1 MKRNSYWL
9 IVVLLVLAS
18 LALAACAA
26 PAAPAPAQPPAQE
39 QPAAETPAAE
49 EAATP
54 EEAEAPAKG
63 EVTQIAFWG
72 GWTGPD
78 GDIMADLVDQY
89 NAENP
94 DVHVNLTV
102 QQWSPLFDT
111 FIVSASA
118 KESPDIL
125 AMHPQEMPQ
134 FVELGLL
141 NPLDDIVAQ
150 SDSINPD
157 NYLPSAWDANIY
169 KGALYGIPLDLHM
182 HGLYYNTD
190 LFEEAGIEAPPTT
203 GEELLEVGR
212 KLTVDAN
219 GKHPGEDG
227 FDPENI
233 VQYAINMHTN
243 HHAFFQWWSLYNQL
257 GGKLISEDGTECVM
271 DLDKAAQ
278 AWQFL
283 QDEVYKE
290 HIAPQ
295 GQTDYPR
302 DFLSG
307 RTAML
312 IDGPWRMPALEAAHE
327 DSGFNWAS
335 SVYPLVFD
343 EPAVWGSSH
352 MFTLPTYADPDKQA
366 EAFKF
371 LEWLAANSTAWA
383 KSGQLPAFKAVME
396 SEEFQSMPGRK
407 AFIEMMPYEKMFPN
421 TPKYSEI
428 FASNAPTPMMLMAQ
442 SIMLE
447 QADPAAA
454 VKEACDKITAILST
468 P

>member
-1 MKRNSYWL
+1 MKVRRLWL
-9 IVVLLVLAS
+9 FIALLVIGS

-26 PAAPAPAQPPAQE
+26 PAPAPAGEEAAPAE
-39 QPAAETPAAE
+39 AAAPAAEA
-49 EAATP
+49 
-54 EEAEAPAKG
+54 G
-63 EVTQIAFWG
+63 EGGPMTIEFWG

-78 GDIMADLVDQY
+78 GDIMQSLVDQW
-89 NAENP
+89 NSENP
-94 DVHVNLTV
+94 DIQVNLTV
-102 QQWSPLFDT
+102 QQWSPLFDA

-150 SDSINPD
+150 SDVINAD

-182 HGLYYNTD
+182 HGLYYNKD
-190 LFEEAGIEAPPTT
+190 LFEAAGIDAPPTT
-203 GEELLEVGR
+203 GDELLDVAR

-227 FDPENI
+227 FDPET
-233 VQYAINMHTN
+233 VEQYGINMHTN

-257 GGKLISEDGTECVM
+257 GGKLISEDGASCVM

-283 QDEVYKE
+283 QDLVYKE
-290 HIAPQ
+290 GVAPQ
-295 GQTDYPR
+295 GQTDYAR
-302 DFLSG
+302 DFLAG

-312 IDGPWRMPALEAAHE
+312 IDGPWRMPALIAAHE
-327 DSGFNWAS
+327 ESGFNWGS

-352 MFTLPTYADPDKQA
+352 MFTLPTYADPAKQEA
-366 EAFKF
+366 AFKF

-383 KSGQLPAFKAVME
+383 NSGQLPAFKAVIE
-396 SEEFQSMPGRK
+396 SEEFKNMEGRA
-407 AFIEMMPYEKMFPN
+407 AFIEMMPYEKLFPN

-442 SIMLE
+442 DIMLE
-447 QADPAAA
+447 QADPATE
-454 VKEACDKITAILST
+454 VQSACDTITGILST